1 MESRARATVPLFE
14 IDFVSKGRVQLS
26 PDVVLA
32 ELNAREA
39 ERVRSWHAYS
49 KIGLP
54 APLFRLEVFFDAD
67 QSSEETVA
75 VARVRQA
82 LQLLACA
89 SSTLPVWFSIPIDRY
104 SEDRGCWVRSSVAHI
119 SGGQSVSSAIDRPDV
134 ITEFFGRTYWDP
146 AMTWSVSRY
155 ELGLWSALLS
165 NWSIPGVEK
174 RVDIALDY
182 FALAVEDLLLDERRA
197 VLSAAIALEA
207 MVGERTE
214 LRHRVSERFGHLL
227 KTGNASLQLCERAKR
242 WYDCRS
248 KLVHAGASPEPELT
262 IEFVSH
268 MRAGIPAMLR
278 LIREVGSHDHALSV
292 LDEAC
297 FVDPPALLAM
307 HSEPADSWW
316 RLSIE
321 SPAG

>member
-1 MESRARATVPLFE
+1 
-14 IDFVSKGRVQLS
+14 
-26 PDVVLA
+26 
-32 ELNAREA
+32 
-39 ERVRSWHAYS
+39 
-49 KIGLP
+49 
-54 APLFRLEVFFDAD
+54 
-67 QSSEETVA
+67 
-75 VARVRQA
+75 
-82 LQLLACA
+82 
-89 SSTLPVWFSIPIDRY
+89 
-104 SEDRGCWVRSSVAHI
+104 
-119 SGGQSVSSAIDRPDV
+119 
-134 ITEFFGRTYWDP
+134 
-146 AMTWSVSRY
+146 MTWSVSRY